1 MAMEVWKTLERIPNY
16 EVSSYGKVRS
26 IKKGK
31 NRLLKVCTNNHG
43 YELVCL
49 SDGKKRYTSYIH
61 RLVAEVFIPTVNKA
75 LVVNHKDKNKKNNKV
90 DNLEWTTVME
100 NVWHRDDTERYL
112 KASQVVEMAKNMSV
126 EQLDKFIAQGQKILR
141 DK

>member
-1 MAMEVWKTLERIPNY
+1 MEEWKILERIPNY
-16 EVSSYGKVRS
+16 EVSNCGKVRS

-31 NRLLKVCTNNHG
+31 NRLLKVCINNHG

-49 SDGKKRYTSYIH
+49 SDGKKRHTSYIH
-61 RLVAEVFIPTVNKA
+61 RLVAEVFIPTTNKA

-112 KASQVVEMAKNMSV
+112 KTSEVIEMAKSMSI
-126 EQLDKFIAQGQKILR
+126 EQLDKFITHGRKIIK

>member
-1 MAMEVWKTLERIPNY
+1 MEEWKLLERIPNY
-16 EVSSYGKVRS
+16 EVSSYGKVRC

-31 NRLLKVCTNNHG
+31 NRLLKVCVNNHG

-61 RLVAEVFIPTVNKA
+61 RLVAEVFIPTTNKA
-75 LVVNHKDKNKKNNKV
+75 LVVNHKDKNRKNNKV

-100 NVWHRDDTERYL
+100 NMWHRDDTERYL
-112 KASQVVEMAKNMSV
+112 KINEILEVCKNMSI
-126 EQLDKFIAQGQKILR
+126 EQLEKFLSRGQKLIGN
-141 DK
+141 K

>member
-1 MAMEVWKTLERIPNY
+1 MEEWKILERVPNY

-26 IKKGK
+26 IKNGK
-31 NRLLKVCTNNHG
+31 NRLLKVCINNHG

-49 SDGKKRYTSYIH
+49 SDGKKRHTSYIH
-61 RLVAEVFIPTVNKA
+61 RLVAEVFIPTSNRA
-75 LVVNHKDKNKKNNKV
+75 LVVNHKDKNRKNNKV

-112 KASQVVEMAKNMSV
+112 KTNQVIEMAKIMSV
-126 EQLDKFIAQGQKILR
+126 EQLDKFMMQGRKIL
-141 DK
+141 K